1 MKSNFKAIRERTEYT
16 QTEVAN
22 MLGMTLGNY
31 QKYEYGKIKSYSH
44 SVIAKFCEIFSCTP
58 NELFTLDSSDNS
70 DNSKAA

>member
-16 QTEVAN
+16 QTQVAN

-44 SVIAKFCEIFSCTP
+44 NVIAKFCEIFACTP
-58 NELFTLDSSDNS
+58 NELFTLENI
-70 DNSKAA
+70 DNSKVA